1 MNKNNIDIPGLSK
14 RDTDALLKIVNNDP
28 RLVEYANE
36 VDNIAN
42 VEGGYIKPDGTA
54 WLASTI
60 ESDLRDVNVKVNR
73 AKYLKQW
80 QQNVDIIFS
89 EKNLNKLQAL
99 YGNNYREALEDILY
113 RMKMGSNRVQSQN
126 KLVNQFTEW
135 INNSVGTIMFFNRRS
150 AVLQTLSTLNFIN
163 WSDNNPLKFAQAVAN
178 FPQYAKD
185 FATIFNS
192 DMLKQRRRGLQTDV
206 SASDIVS
213 QAASS
218 KNKFNALIAYML
230 RRGFVFTQM
239 ADSFAIASGGA
250 AFYRNRINTY
260 KKQGLSE
267 TEAQEKAF
275 TDFQETSEVSQQSA
289 RPDLISQQQAG
300 PLGRFI
306 LAFQNTP
313 MQYTRLIK
321 KAALDLKNGRGDTK
335 TNISKILYYGAI
347 QNFIFS
353 ALQNALF
360 SMAFDDEEDDKE
372 KQKYARVANN
382 MADTILRGTGFYG
395 AAVSTL
401 KNVALEFIKQEEKG
415 SRADHAYTMLAA
427 INLSPTIGS
436 KARKVYGATQAVK
449 FNRNEIATKGF
460 HIDNP
465 AYEAVANTVSA
476 ATNIPL
482 DRALRDVQ
490 NARAALDK
498 NNKTWQR
505 VALVLGWNTWDLG
518 IDNKPRKLTKKNK
531 NKKSKKRSNILW

>member
-1 MNKNNIDIPGLSK
+1 
-14 RDTDALLKIVNNDP
+14 
-28 RLVEYANE
+28 
-36 VDNIAN
+36 
-42 VEGGYIKPDGTA
+42 
-54 WLASTI
+54 
-60 ESDLRDVNVKVNR
+60 
-73 AKYLKQW
+73 
-80 QQNVDIIFS
+80 
-89 EKNLNKLQAL
+89 
-99 YGNNYREALEDILY
+99 
-113 RMKMGSNRVQSQN
+113 
-126 KLVNQFTEW
+126 
-135 INNSVGTIMFFNRRS
+135 
-150 AVLQTLSTLNFIN
+150 
-163 WSDNNPLKFAQAVAN
+163 
-178 FPQYAKD
+178 
-185 FATIFNS
+185 
-192 DMLKQRRRGLQTDV
+192 
-206 SASDIVS
+206 
-213 QAASS
+213 
-218 KNKFNALIAYML
+218 
-230 RRGFVFTQM
+230 
-239 ADSFAIASGGA
+239 
-250 AFYRNRINTY
+250 
-260 KKQGLSE
+260 
-267 TEAQEKAF
+267 
-275 TDFQETSEVSQQSA
+275 
-289 RPDLISQQQAG
+289 
-300 PLGRFI
+300 
-306 LAFQNTP
+306 

-360 SMAFDDEEDDKE
+360 SMAFDDEEDEKD

-436 KARKVYGATQAVK
+436 KARKVYAGTQAVK
-449 FNRNEIATKGF
+449 FNRDEIATKGF